1 MRELS
6 TLSILG
12 RGLPCDMSISGLLVL
27 GIDDE
32 LPGFSFS
39 FATTASATTESAST
53 GLGGKTC
60 GAGHPVACV
69 TTGGGEGEGDKGRL
83 SSTSLAPGSSEVDMW
98 DWKWL
103 QRRKLVLKALL
114 QM

>member
-1 MRELS
+1 
-6 TLSILG
+6 
-12 RGLPCDMSISGLLVL
+12 MSISGLLVL
-27 GIDDE
+27 GIDDK
-32 LPGFSFS
+32 LTGFSS
-39 FATTASATTESAST
+39 SLATTDVATTGSASI
-53 GLGGKTC
+53 GLGGETC

-69 TTGGGEGEGDKGRL
+69 TAGGGEGEGDEGRL
-83 SSTSLAPGSSEVDMW
+83 SSTSLTPGSSEVDMW